1 MRIKLPRSGESK
13 HGKPKPAPKPAK
25 VEAEK
30 VKPARPKPGRS
41 RSGKSASG
49 RSKVGRLVAPA
60 LVVLLAVTA
69 WPLGRAIYL
78 SLYNYPFTNP
88 EARTFVGVDNYLD
101 VLGNGEWW
109 RSMAWA
115 FAIMVVVVVAQLV
128 LGFLFAN
135 VLHHVIRLLPLAR
148 ILVLLPFAAMSFFV
162 AFSWREGLDGGY
174 LNEWFRS
181 DDLGGRVDVLTI
193 CLSEIWRGTGIVAVI
208 LLAGLTRI
216 SPSLMESA
224 VADGAKPWQ
233 RFTRIVLP
241 SMGPA
246 AAIAIAYRA
255 LDAVRMF
262 DAPFVVARPGSQVT
276 SPQNWIFD
284 MSLTEFEF
292 GLGATMSVVFFL
304 LTTILGVALVR
315 SLRVRRVV

>member
-1 MRIKLPRSGESK
+1 MRIKLPKSGSGQSK
-13 HGKPKPAPKPAK
+13 HGKPKPAEHGPGKAK
-25 VEAEK
+25 SGK
-30 VKPARPKPGRS
+30 SKLGMSKPGRS
-41 RSGKSASG
+41 RPG
-49 RSKVGRLVAPA
+49 RSGAGMLVAPA
-60 LVVLLAVTA
+60 FVVLLVVTA

-78 SLYNYPFTNP
+78 SLHNYPFTNP
-88 EARTFVGVDNYLD
+88 ESRKFVGLENYLN
-101 VLGNGEWW
+101 VLGNGDWW
-109 RSMAWA
+109 RSMTWA
-115 FAIMVVVVVAQLV
+115 VAIMVIVVVAQLV

-135 VLHHVIRLLPLAR
+135 VLNHLIRLLPLAR
-148 ILVLLPFAAMSFFV
+148 VFVLLPFAAMSFFV
-162 AFSWREGLDGGY
+162 AVSWRDGLDGGY
-174 LNEWFRS
+174 LNEWFRF

-208 LLAGLTRI
+208 LLTGLTRI
-216 SPSLMESA
+216 GPTLMESA
-224 VADGAKPWQ
+224 VADGAKPSQ

-241 SMGPA
+241 AVAPA

-262 DAPFVVARPGSQVT
+262 DAPFAVARPGSQVT

-284 MSLTEFEF
+284 TSLTEFEF

-304 LTTILGVALVR
+304 LTAILGVALVR

>member
-1 MRIKLPRSGESK
+1 MRIKFPKVRKSR
-13 HGKPKPAPKPAK
+13 HGKQKPAK
-25 VEAEK
+25 PEPEQSKAGK
-30 VKPARPKPGRS
+30 SKPG
-41 RSGKSASG
+41 KSKAG
-49 RSKVGRLVAPA
+49 RSTAGRLVAPA
-60 LVVLLAVTA
+60 FVVLLVVTA

-88 EARTFVGVDNYLD
+88 DARTFVGLDNYVN
-101 VLGNGEWW
+101 VLGNGDWW
-109 RSMAWA
+109 RSMTWA
-115 FAIMVVVVVAQLV
+115 IAIMVIVVVAQLV

-135 VLHHVIRLLPLAR
+135 VLNHVMRLLPLAR
-148 ILVLLPFAAMSFFV
+148 IFVLLPFAAMSFFV

-174 LNEWFRS
+174 LNEWFRFN
-181 DDLGGRVDVLTI
+181 DLGGRVDVLTI

-208 LLAGLTRI
+208 LLTGLTRI
-216 SPSLMESA
+216 SPALMESA

-241 SMGPA
+241 SVAPA

-262 DAPFVVARPGSQVT
+262 DAPFAVARPGSQVT

-284 MSLTEFEF
+284 TSLTEFEF
-292 GLGATMSVVFFL
+292 GLGATMSIVFFL
-304 LTTILGVALVR
+304 FTATLGVALVR